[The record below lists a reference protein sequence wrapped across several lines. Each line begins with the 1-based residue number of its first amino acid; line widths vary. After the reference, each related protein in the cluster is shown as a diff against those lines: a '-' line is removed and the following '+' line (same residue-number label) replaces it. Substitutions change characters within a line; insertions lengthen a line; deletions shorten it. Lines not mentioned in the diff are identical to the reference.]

1 MRLILKTRARDA
13 GYTDA
18 DLVRI
23 TPHSLRAGC
32 TATLAQA
39 SVHQRDIM
47 KHSRHGSQAVMR
59 TYIRAAG
66 VEEAFTSGAL
76 WRRKD
81 P

>member
-1 MRLILKTRARDA
+1 M
-13 GYTDA
+13 
-18 DLVRI
+18 
-23 TPHSLRAGC
+23 HE
-32 TATLAQA
+32 
-39 SVHQRDIM
+39 RDIM
-47 KHSRHGSQAVMR
+47 KHSRHGSQVVMR

>member
-1 MRLILKTRARDA
+1 
-13 GYTDA
+13 
-18 DLVRI
+18 
-23 TPHSLRAGC
+23 
-32 TATLAQA
+32 
-39 SVHQRDIM
+39 VHERDIM